1 MEFGFREIG
10 ILVGAILIAAVLFDG
25 WRRTRQ
31 SKKGDLPFK
40 FPTDSTEERAD
51 PLMPGQDPVQQD
63 IFHEDL
69 VEPDLLG
76 SITDPDLGLD
86 DISEPRPVSGGSI
99 QGFDE
104 PSAPSPMTPPRPP
117 IMATQ
122 PVSAPEPIT
131 APDDGL
137 SEGIIGQPRPK
148 PAQAPTPAAT
158 EQPIQADVLTVFVRP
173 QKGVFK
179 GVELR
184 NALVSMG
191 LSYGDRSLYHRH
203 SGSGRDVLYSVA
215 NASAEGT
222 FPEGAMEG
230 FTSPGVLL
238 LIELS
243 NHPDPEHGFEEMIS
257 SARQMG
263 RRLGAEVLDSNQ
275 QPLQLSFLTAAKA
288 RVKEVA
294 KQQRNG
300 AGTLG

>member
-10 ILVGAILIAAVLFDG
+10 ILVGAILIAAVLYDG

-40 FPTDSTEERAD
+40 FPTDASDDHPD
-51 PLMPGQDPVQQD
+51 PLMPGQEPVQQD

-69 VEPDLLG
+69 VEPEFLPEPDL
-76 SITDPDLGLD
+76 DLGLD
-86 DISEPRPVSGGSI
+86 DISEPRPVSGGGI

-104 PSAPSPMTPPRPP
+104 PAPAPAAPSPMIPPRPP
-117 IMATQ
+117 TIT
-122 PVSAPEPIT
+122 PEPSSDR
-131 APDDGL
+131 DDGV
-137 SEGIIGQPRPK
+137 SEGIIGKPRPK
-148 PAQAPTPAAT
+148 ASTPPEPEVAEAPIPS
-158 EQPIQADVLTVFVRP
+158 DVLTVFVRP

-191 LSYGDRSLYHRH
+191 LSYGDRALYHRH

-288 RVKEVA
+288 QVKKVA